1 MPLAAVAA
9 GAARRRG
16 RVGDGRD
23 DGGERPPSKK
33 AADSRVVRVTPLA
46 AQTP

>member
-1 MPLAAVAA
+1 LVTAATTAVN
-9 GAARRRG
+9 
-16 RVGDGRD
+16 D
-23 DGGERPPSKK
+23 PSKK